1 MSMIVRLLNEA
12 GTQVFQEYLADL
24 RGGLQNPMPAGL
36 LNAEQFTQET
46 AETIFAESKA
56 FHSRFDAAVYLDS
69 IFNSVSDSVLEE
81 PGLWS
86 WLSVFY
92 FDQLCPP
99 SRDGTRQPG
108 EDYRYILT
116 TDYRSYYRHLLAGPF
131 RIYHAQRERG
141 RLLLTNPV
149 DKPGDINEQLASRQ
163 DLVASPGIMEA
174 ADLLYF
180 SGAENTPKKGVAGKR
195 PGNLRRFVTVV
206 QQLDLTYDLYLMT
219 GPEILRLLP
228 SEFDRWWGS
237 AEHAPSSSARNG

>member
-1 MSMIVRLLNEA
+1 MEVRLLNQT
-12 GTQVFQEYLADL
+12 GTQVFREYLADL
-24 RGGLQNPMPAGL
+24 RGGVQNPIPSGL
-36 LNAEQFTQET
+36 LDADEYTQEIT
-46 AETIFAESKA
+46 ETVIAESRG
-56 FHSRFDAAVYLDS
+56 FSSRLEAAVYLSS
-69 IFNSVSDSVLEE
+69 ILRSISDAVIEE

-92 FDQLCPP
+92 FDQVCPP
-99 SRDGTRQPG
+99 GPEGTRQPG

-131 RIYHAQRERG
+131 RIYHAQGERG
-141 RLLLTNPV
+141 RILLTNPL

-163 DLVASPGIMEA
+163 DMVASPGVMEA

-180 SGAENTPKKGVAGKR
+180 SSADNAPKRGVAGKR

-237 AEHAPSSSARNG
+237 AASEAAPSTGTA